1 MTGLSRK
8 KGGRDGLIIPHLSY
22 QDHIRIFTQS
32 TSQRIRKAS
41 HIFTHFSLVNQRFL
55 TLIFVLDRIF
65 DRNNMPV
72 AVLIHMFDHRRKC
85 RGLSASG
92 RPGHKNQSSR
102 LLCHLVKPG
111 WHPQLFQRGNLR
123 IQQADG
129 RRHLM
134 LLPENIDPLTAA
146 VTDLQPKVHI
156 SSGSEDFFL
165 SLVHTSH

>member
-92 RPGHKNQSSR
+92 RSGHKNQLFHLCIHSLSS
-102 LLCHLVKPG
+102 CTFFMISVDIFF
-111 WHPQLFQRGNLR
+111 LFQTFL
-123 IQQADG
+123 IQSS
-129 RRHLM
+129 LYT
-134 LLPENIDPLTAA
+134 NICFSQLSGPLQYRSSSIYY
-146 VTDLQPKVHI
+146 VVPKPHN
-156 SSGSEDFFL
+156 
-165 SLVHTSH
+165 